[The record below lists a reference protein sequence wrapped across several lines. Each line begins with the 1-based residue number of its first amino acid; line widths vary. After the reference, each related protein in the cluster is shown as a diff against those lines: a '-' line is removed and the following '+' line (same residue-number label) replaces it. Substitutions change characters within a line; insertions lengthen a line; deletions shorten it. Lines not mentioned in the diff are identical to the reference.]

1 MRPATNRR
9 WRLSQPRPCRSR
21 RHPSTDFE
29 RQLEPHPCG
38 SARVRLAFVTPRP
51 QGEAGVK
58 RRCAPDHQGCPASGT
73 SSPRAAT
80 GPHRGGAGGRGCCGS
95 SAPTRRCHPRHSK
108 RVRRTR
114 RQHRRRVGAPAI
126 ARVKPG
132 HADPAA
138 GRAGALGVSRR
149 AVGSVCPGAGC
160 PALVQC
166 RSSLPGGCR
175 VRAPSADPGSQGVP
189 WVPGFR
195 QEARS
200 SLRGEGPVRWR

>member
-9 WRLSQPRPCRSR
+9 WRLSPPRPCRSR
-21 RHPSTDFE
+21 RHPEHRFRTATRASPVRIRTGE
-29 RQLEPHPCG
+29 
-38 SARVRLAFVTPRP
+38 ARVRHPTA
-51 QGEAGVK
+51 AGRG
-58 RRCAPDHQGCPASGT
+58 RRQTALCARSPGVPASGT
-73 SSPRAAT
+73 SSPSAAT